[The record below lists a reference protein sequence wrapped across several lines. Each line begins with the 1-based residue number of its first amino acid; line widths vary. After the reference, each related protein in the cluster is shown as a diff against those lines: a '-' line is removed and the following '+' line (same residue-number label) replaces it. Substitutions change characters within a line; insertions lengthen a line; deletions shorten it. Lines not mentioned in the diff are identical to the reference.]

1 MCMYKTNF
9 KNKSIVN
16 EKDEYIYVFICAKSN
31 YFGQT
36 FEYSNT
42 YAIGKDANWDNVT
55 DYVTEEMNKKFEE
68 YLDGLNP
75 LPRAGITSMNEIS
88 KELYDRLHKEH
99 KQ

>member
-1 MCMYKTNF
+1 M
-9 KNKSIVN
+9 N

-36 FEYSNT
+36 FEYSAT
-42 YAIGKDANWDNVT
+42 YAIGKDANMDSII
-55 DYVTEEMNKKFEE
+55 DHVTEEMNKGFEE
-68 YLDGLNP
+68 CLDGINP

-88 KELYDRLHKEH
+88 KELYDRLHQGY